1 MSAFSQSLT
10 SRRTVTACAALLMG
24 VLAAPALRADD
35 DTPPPQKDDG
45 PPGLSEVTTDGLGK
59 LKPLLDAKNWD
70 GAIEVLNPLVAK
82 AAPDSYDMALLLDT
96 KAKLYLQKGDY
107 KTAIPDMEGALRL
120 GTLHK
125 NYFEPH
131 ALNDERF
138 LLAEIYGQEGSS
150 AKDKRVQHELYDHSI
165 KAFDSWAANGGKMTP
180 DSSRFYAGLLYAQA
194 TSDPDHPDQAGI
206 AKAQKIAQQGLLTTL
221 HPKDDL
227 YLLILASYQQ
237 QSRLKDE
244 AALLEYLVT
253 QFPHSKQYWTQL
265 LGAYLGLAANADT
278 EKNERDT
285 HKYYVRAIN
294 TIERAQSLGIM
305 TSPKDNY
312 NLVTIYYNAGEFGK
326 ATDLLQAGLKNRT
339 IDGDIKNWQLLSY
352 SYQQIN
358 RDFQAI
364 DALKEASELYPKSGQ
379 LDFSIGQ
386 IYSSME
392 NTQEAYNWYKSA
404 LEKGGVDKPH
414 GAYMFLAYT
423 AFELGKYDEA
433 LAAVKRAADFPEAAR
448 DTQMR
453 ALRGGI
459 EDAIKERDMAKQDA
473 AKNKSN

>member
-1 MSAFSQSLT
+1 MSAFSKYLSSPRLAL
-10 SRRTVTACAALLMG
+10 ACAVTGLM
-24 VLAAPALRADD
+24 AAPALLRADD
-35 DTPPPQKDDG
+35 KDDG
-45 PPGLSEVTTDGLGK
+45 PPQLTEDTNDGLGK

-70 GAIEVLNPLVAK
+70 GAIDILNPLIAK
-82 AAPDSYDMALLLDT
+82 AGKDSYDMALLLDT
-96 KAKLYLQKGDY
+96 KGKLYLQKGDY
-107 KTAIPDMEGALRL
+107 KAAIPEMEGALAL
-120 GTLHK
+120 GTIHK
-125 NYFEPH
+125 NYFEAH

-150 AKDKRVQHELYDHSI
+150 IKDKAVQHQFYA
-165 KAFDSWAANGGKMTP
+165 KAIDAFAAWQDNGGKLTP
-180 DSSRFYAGLLYAQA
+180 DASRFYAGLLYAQA
-194 TSDPDHPDQAGI
+194 TADAEHPDQAGI
-206 AKAQKIAQQGLLTTL
+206 KKAQDIAQQGLLTTL

-227 YLLILASYQQ
+227 YVLILASYQQ

-244 AALLEYLVT
+244 AGLLEFLVS
-253 QFPHSKQYWTQL
+253 QYPHSKQYWTQL

-294 TIERAQSLGIM
+294 TIERAQEQGIM

-326 ATDLLQAGLKNRT
+326 ATDLLYAGLKNKT
-339 IDGDIKNWQLLSY
+339 IDGDIKNWQLLAY

-364 DALKEASELYPKSGQ
+364 DALKEASQLYPNSGQ
-379 LDFSIGQ
+379 IDFQIGQ

-392 NTQEAYNWYKSA
+392 KTQEAYDWYKSA
-404 LEKGGVDKPH
+404 LDKGGVEKPH

-423 AFELGKYDEA
+423 AFELQKYDEA
-433 LAAVKRAADFPEAAR
+433 LEAVKKAADYPEAAR
-448 DTQMR
+448 DTQMKG
-453 ALRGGI
+453 LRLGI
-459 EDAIKERDMAKQDA
+459 EDAIKERDAQKEDA
-473 AKNKSN
+473 AKAKSN